1 MKKLKHNKL
10 KNTGLLFE
18 ILSRAMMHETLHPDN
33 PQIAIKIIRN
43 HFKSDTE
50 LLKELRLYNTLS
62 NRSDLDANE
71 LLLLTIESRRTLNE
85 KALLKEKYDLIR
97 SIKTKYDIEQLFNTR
112 VSNYKLQASIFKLF
126 EYAGKDNPNEY
137 LTIKKLVLE
146 SISGK
151 INEEPVIDE
160 VEQVWR
166 EQDSDTRK
174 LGFKIIVERFNEKY
188 RELGGRQ
195 KKLLSKYINDDTAS
209 DDFKNYIIRECGFIG
224 KKLNAGLDSIDDP
237 VTKIKLTETI
247 NLIQNI
253 IAAKQIKEDH
263 LSSMLK
269 YYELIDELENVE

>member
-126 EYAGKDNPNEY
+126 EYTGKDNPNEY
-137 LTIKKLVLE
+137 LTTKKLVLE

-188 RELGGRQ
+188 RELGERQ

-224 KKLNAGLDSIDDP
+224 KKLNVGLDFIDDP

-253 IAAKQIKEDH
+253 VAAKQIKEDH

-269 YYELIDELENVE
+269 YYELIEELENAE